1 MIKVAI
7 IGAGGV
13 GWTRQL
19 VRDILIVPELRD
31 TIFSLTD
38 IDKKR
43 LEINAEAIRRLIS
56 RHGLKAKVFAT
67 TNRREALRDADYI
80 INAVRIGGL
89 EAWRLDVEIPLKY
102 GVDQCIGDTLGPGG
116 IMCGQRTVPVVLE
129 FCRDIR
135 EVSRTDALFL
145 NYVNPMSII
154 TWAAIKY
161 GGVNTIGLCHG
172 VQHTTQ
178 LIAKV
183 LKADPEDL
191 DVIAAGVNH
200 MTWFIEV
207 KHKGEDVTHRLPEAF
222 ENCRD
227 VPELADEKVRID
239 LLRRTGYF
247 CTESSGFCSELTPW
261 YRKRP
266 DALQEWINLDTINH
280 HAGESLGGWRF
291 NMELQEYFRHAAEEV
306 IEGPDLPL
314 EPEFR
319 SLEHAS
325 YIIEARE
332 TGRVYKGH
340 FNVENNHCISN
351 LPPDAIVE
359 IPCYVDRNGVHPVQ
373 VGELPPVC
381 AAICNSMIS
390 VQRMAMEAAVTG
402 NVTLLKQAMMMD
414 PLTSAVCT
422 TPEIWCMVDEMLV
435 AQAEYLPQYREA
447 IPQAKKNIE
456 KCRSLGQH
464 TLWPPTRKKPR
475 SFKELTRD
483 PQDKFLQVLQKILRG
498 EITRER

>member
-7 IGAGGV
+7 IGAGSV

-19 VRDILIVPELRD
+19 ARDILTVPELQD

-38 IDKKR
+38 IDEKR
-43 LEINAEAIRRLIS
+43 MQVSAEAIKGLIA
-56 RHGLKAKVFAT
+56 RHGLKAQVLTT

-80 INAVRIGGL
+80 INAVRVGGV
-89 EAWRLDVEIPLKY
+89 EAWRKDVEIPLKY

-116 IMCGQRTVPVVLE
+116 IMYGQRTVPVVLE

-135 EVSRTDALFL
+135 EVSKPNALFL

-154 TWAAIKY
+154 TWAAAKY
-161 GGVNTIGLCHG
+161 GRVNVLGLCHG
-172 VQHTTQ
+172 VQHTAR
-178 LIAKV
+178 LIARV
-183 LKADPEDL
+183 LKAEFKDL
-191 DVIAAGVNH
+191 DVLAAGVNH
-200 MTWFIEV
+200 MTWFLKIR
-207 KHKGEDVTHRLPEAF
+207 HKGKDVTHSLLKAF
-222 ENCRD
+222 ENCHD
-227 VPELADEKVRID
+227 VPELVDEKVRID

-266 DALQEWINLDTINH
+266 EALPEWINLDTINH

-291 NMELQEYFRHAAEEV
+291 NMELQEYFSHATQKATQE
-306 IEGPDLPL
+306 PDIPL
-314 EPEFR
+314 EPQFR
-319 SLEHAS
+319 SSEHAS
-325 YIIEARE
+325 YIIEALE
-332 TGRVYKGH
+332 TDRIYRGC
-340 FNVENNHCISN
+340 FNVVNNHCISN

-359 IPCYVDRNGVHPVQ
+359 VPCYVDRSGVHVSH

-381 AAICNSMIS
+381 AAICNAMVA
-390 VQRMAMEAAVTG
+390 VQRMATDAAATG
-402 NVTLLKQAMMMD
+402 DVTLLKQAMMMD

-422 TPEIWCMVDEMLV
+422 TPEIWRMVDELLV
-435 AQAEYLPQYREA
+435 AQAEYLPQYKEA

-456 KCRSLGQH
+456 EHGSLGRH

-475 SFKELTRD
+475 TFEEMMKNPE
-483 PQDKFLQVLQKILRG
+483 DKFVKELQKILRG
-498 EITRER
+498 QMTRAK